1 MQLKTMLTIEQI
13 VGITLASVVLIVVPG
28 PSVMFVVGRALSYGR
43 AVAIASIIG
52 NTIGCYSVGVVIA
65 LGLGPL
71 LERSEALFQVIKWA
85 GVLYLIYL
93 GVQAIRHAAPA
104 EAEKSEGED
113 EDRGAGDGAAAK
125 ARAKRTRGGA
135 TPPTAVRDGFI
146 IGLTNPKVFVIFTA
160 IVPQFINPAAG
171 GATVQMLLLGLVPM
185 LIGLVT
191 DACWALVA
199 SRARTWLAGSPKR
212 MTAIG
217 RIGGISIIGVGVS
230 VALFGD
236 HR

>member
-1 MQLKTMLTIEQI
+1 MLTIEQI

-43 AVAIASIIG
+43 AIAIASIIG

-85 GVLYLIYL
+85 GVLYLLYL

-104 EAEKSEGED
+104 EEGEG
-113 EDRGAGDGAAAK
+113 EDRGAGAGAASK
-125 ARAKRTRGGA
+125 GGAKRTRGGA

-199 SRARTWLAGSPKR
+199 SRARTWLASSPKR

-230 VALFGD
+230 VALSGD

>member
-1 MQLKTMLTIEQI
+1 MLTIEQT

-43 AVAIASIIG
+43 AVAVASIIG

-85 GVLYLIYL
+85 GVFYLIYL

-104 EAEKSEGED
+104 AEADKG
-113 EDRGAGDGAAAK
+113 EDRGVGDGAADK
-125 ARAKRTRGGA
+125 GRVKRARSGA
-135 TPPTAVRDGFI
+135 TPLTAVRDGFI

-160 IVPQFINPAAG
+160 IVPQFIDPTMG

-185 LIGLVT
+185 LIGLIT

-199 SRARTWLAGSPKR
+199 SRARSWLASSPRR

-217 RIGGISIIGVGVS
+217 RIGGISIIGVGIS
-230 VALFGD
+230 IAFSGD